1 MLSPEDQ
8 NRLDTI
14 KHIRATNND
23 YWMALLEIALEMAP
37 ERTRVVLSAI
47 QSNDQVIT
55 DLTREIAKND
65 YRQTQD
71 RPEPTSIPYSRT
83 GR

>member
-23 YWMALLEIALEMAP
+23 YWMALLEIALEVAP

-47 QSNDQVIT
+47 QSNDQVIS
-55 DLTREIAKND
+55 DLTKEIANHD
-65 YRQTQD
+65 HSQTKD
-71 RPEPTSIPYSRT
+71 RSQPPPLPDSGI
-83 GR
+83 GG